1 MVLARKETQMSIKG
15 LTEKL
20 QVWRRYRASVRE
32 LSQLTDRELADL
44 GICRADI
51 EFIAKKSARL

>member
-1 MVLARKETQMSIKG
+1 MSIKG